1 MKIKKLADN
10 AVSEIDKS
18 LPDSL
23 SDAEK
28 KAISDIVESTLLEA
42 VGHTTESCREAAVI
56 CCGPEAD
63 LAHKISEEVSL
74 AQKALIANL
83 MGPR

>member
-1 MKIKKLADN
+1 MSLQSLADN
-10 AVSEIDKS
+10 ALIEINEILPLEMSEDET
-18 LPDSL
+18 
-23 SDAEK
+23 A
-28 KAISDIVESTLLEA
+28 AIRKIIENTLLEA
-42 VGHTTESCREAAVI
+42 VAQASRSCREAAVI

-63 LAHKISEEVSL
+63 IAHKIANEVKL

>member
-10 AVSEIDKS
+10 AVQEIDKS

-23 SDAEK
+23 SDAER
-28 KAISDIVESTLLEA
+28 KAISVIVERTLLEA
-42 VGHTTESCREAAVI
+42 VGQTTDSCREAAVI

-63 LAHKISEEVSL
+63 LAHKISEEVRL

>member
-1 MKIKKLADN
+1 MKIKKLADD
-10 AVSEIDKS
+10 AVLEIDKS
-18 LPDSL
+18 LPDNL
-23 SDAEK
+23 SDTER
-28 KAISDIVESTLLEA
+28 KAITDIVERTLLEA
-42 VGHTTESCREAAVI
+42 VGHTTDSCREAAVV

-63 LAHKISEEVSL
+63 LAHKISEEVGL